1 MQAVT
6 HRYEIYLQ
14 ISSDDYL
21 LQCDCVHFFLHSHS
35 KIENKIFHHLSQT
48 LNNSMQ
54 CFIQIKSVFSCQTLS
69 VQLSKILEINIL
81 PQKKGTKKKRS
92 WDNEICLNF
101 KLACKQ
107 FLQFKK
113 EIIRPPPIIR
123 FYATAAL
130 N

>member
-14 ISSDDYL
+14 ISSDDYV

-48 LNNSMQ
+48 LNNP
-54 CFIQIKSVFSCQTLS
+54 IQIKSVFSCQTLS